1 MSYTNASVFLVCFSV
16 VSRSSFE
23 NVADKWVPELKKYA
37 RGVPFILVG
46 TQSDRRNGGPASR
59 MVSSQEGVE
68 LAKRLGAVEY
78 AECSAKTRDGLR
90 DVFVGAIMTSTNA
103 KAAASERERAKP
115 AVTQNTRKK
124 SSCSIF

>member
-23 NVADKWVPELKKYA
+23 NVEDKWVPELKKYA

-46 TQSDRRNGGPASR
+46 TQSDRRNR
-59 MVSSQEGVE
+59 VVSSQEGVE

-103 KAAASERERAKP
+103 KASPAEKERSRP
-115 AVTQNTRKK
+115 AVIQNTKKK
-124 SSCSIF
+124 SACSIF